1 VRRVTFALAAILAAV
16 VLQTAL
22 LDRLPFPG
30 GSAPN
35 LVLVLVVTLALA
47 SGPTEGILIGF
58 GAGLALDVAPP
69 ASNLLG
75 LSALVFCVIGYGCGR
90 LRGPLERSAWLPL
103 GVVALGVAAGEA
115 LYALAGMTFGDPD
128 ITWQSVRL
136 VLPVSVA
143 YDILLCPFVLYA
155 VVRFGGYGGWAMPG
169 RRELESL
176 AARKPAGAGLLS
188 GVAAAG
194 LAAGGAVRDTRSGR
208 EPRLRPAA
216 GRGAGGWIGGHP
228 AGPGQQAGSWESRRR
243 PPQLRARGGVAG
255 SAAAAQ
261 AGLAARPGPGPAR
274 PVRLR
279 LGSPRRG
286 DGVLGGS
293 LRAMLGVGL
302 TGPSSPGASPRLSAR
317 AFRGSGGPAG
327 TAGGGASRGPLGS
340 GSPLVRPRRRPRAF
354 RGGSSALTAAGT
366 GKTGQTASLRLRRR
380 RGDGVLGGGVLG
392 SRSAGSMGTPGGRRE
407 MPGAAFSARRMPG
420 APGPL
425 RHGRG
430 PGAVPKFRS
439 SGRGLR
445 RWGDRLLPGRR
456 GSRLGG
462 TFPGGA
468 IPGGSFPGGAPADG
482 RRGFGRRR
490 GFGAGR
496 RRGFRW
502 RAPWRNGTK
511 RTGGLP

>member
-1 VRRVTFALAAILAAV
+1 VRRFTFALVAILAAV
-16 VLQTAL
+16 VLQTAV
-22 LDRLPFPG
+22 LDRLPLPG

-47 SGPTEGILIGF
+47 SGPTEGMLIGF
-58 GAGLALDVAPP
+58 SAGLALDIAPP

-90 LRGPLERSAWLPL
+90 LRGPLQRSAWLPL
-103 GVVALGVAAGEA
+103 AVVALGVAAGEA

-143 YDILLCPFVLYA
+143 YDILLCPFVLYV
-155 VVRFGGYGGWAMPG
+155 VVRFGGYGGWAMAG

-176 AARKPAGAGLLS
+176 AGREPAGAGLLG

-194 LAAGGAVRDTRSGR
+194 LAAGGAAVRDTRSGR

-216 GRGAGGWIGGHP
+216 GRQSDGWIGGHLT
-228 AGPGQQAGSWESRRR
+228 GPGQQAGPWVSRRR
-243 PPQLRARGGVAG
+243 PLRLRARGGVAG
-255 SAAAAQ
+255 SAAASQ
-261 AGLAARPGPGPAR
+261 AGLAARPGPGRPAGS
-274 PVRLR
+274 VHLR

-302 TGPSSPGASPRLSAR
+302 ASPSGASPRLSAR
-317 AFRGSGGPAG
+317 AFRGSGGPAR
-327 TAGGGASRGPLGS
+327 TAGGGGSRGLLGS
-340 GSPLVRPRRRPRAF
+340 AGPFARPRMRSRAF
-354 RGGSSALTAAGT
+354 RGGPSALTAAGR
-366 GKTGQTASLRLRRR
+366 GMPGRTASLRLRGRR
-380 RGDGVLGGGVLG
+380 RDGVLGGGVLG
-392 SRSAGSMGTPGGRRE
+392 SRSPGSLGGGRRV
-407 MPGAAFSARRMPG
+407 PGAAFTARRSPG
-420 APGPL
+420 GPGPL

-430 PGAVPKFRS
+430 PGAVPRFRS

-456 GSRLGG
+456 GSRTGG
-462 TFPGGA
+462 AFPGGA
-468 IPGGSFPGGAPADG
+468 LPGGR

-490 GFGAGR
+490 RFGAGR
-496 RRGFRW
+496 RSGFRW
-502 RAPWRNGTK
+502 RVPWRNGTK

>member
-47 SGPTEGILIGF
+47 SGPTEGMLIGF
-58 GAGLALDVAPP
+58 GAGLALDMAPP

-103 GVVALGVAAGEA
+103 AVVVLGVAAGEA

-143 YDILLCPFVLYA
+143 YDVLLCPFVLYV
-155 VVRFGGYGGWAMPG
+155 VVRFAGYGGWAMPG

-176 AARKPAGAGLLS
+176 AGREPAGAGLLG

-194 LAAGGAVRDTRSGR
+194 LAAGGAAVRDTRSGR
-208 EPRLRPAA
+208 EPRLRTAA
-216 GRGAGGWIGGHP
+216 GRGADGWIGGHP
-228 AGPGQQAGSWESRRR
+228 AGPGQQAGSWVSRRR

-255 SAAAAQ
+255 SAASVQ
-261 AGLAARPGPGPAR
+261 VGLAARPAQGQAR

-293 LRAMLGVGL
+293 LRAMLGVGPA
-302 TGPSSPGASPRLSAR
+302 GPASPGASTRLSAR
-317 AFRGSGGPAG
+317 AFRGSGGPAT
-327 TAGGGASRGPLGS
+327 TAGGGASRGLMGS
-340 GSPLVRPRRRPRAF
+340 GSPLARPRRRSRAF
-354 RGGSSALTAAGT
+354 RGGPSALTATGRGKAGR
-366 GKTGQTASLRLRRR
+366 TASLRLRRR
-380 RGDGVLGGGVLG
+380 RGDGVLGGGLLG
-392 SRSAGSMGTPGGRRE
+392 SRSAGSMGALGGGRE
-407 MPGAAFSARRMPG
+407 MPGAAFSARRRPG

-425 RHGRG
+425 RHGRR
-430 PGAVPKFRS
+430 PGAVPRFR

-456 GSRLGG
+456 GSRPGG
-462 TFPGGA
+462 AFAGGVFPGGSLA
-468 IPGGSFPGGAPADG
+468 GG

-496 RRGFRW
+496 RSGFRW
-502 RAPWRNGTK
+502 WAPWRNGSR